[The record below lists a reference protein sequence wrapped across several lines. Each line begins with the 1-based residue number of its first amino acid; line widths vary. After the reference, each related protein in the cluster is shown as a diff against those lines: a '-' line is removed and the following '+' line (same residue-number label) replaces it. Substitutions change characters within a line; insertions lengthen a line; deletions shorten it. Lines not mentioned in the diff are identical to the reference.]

1 MTHHPTMGVWGSAAE
16 RARLTA
22 IEDVALPGLHPSQVV
37 LTDSN
42 GLPNVFTRI
51 PKFNVEDIDAALGT
65 GIHPAFT
72 VGGVEKDAIYVGAYL
87 ASLTGGVARSIPGV
101 DPAASINF
109 DNAVTA
115 CRAMGAGYHLMTNA
129 EWSAVALL
137 AFKQSKMP
145 NGNTNWGRHHTNK
158 FETGVRGDGKAPGDG
173 TGTGRTLTGT
183 GPEEWAFRGIHDL
196 TGNVWEWQA
205 GARTNDGEIQIIEN
219 NNAAAD
225 AADLSSTSTE
235 WKAISAAGALVAP
248 GTAGSM
254 KWDASGALGTG
265 APILSDTIVNQSTGS
280 ESANVAFK
288 SLTENLTG
296 AAPALLQRLGL
307 YPFAALSALGNDQ
320 IYTQNINERLPVRG
334 GNWYYGSNAGLFS
347 LYWNYSRAVAG
358 LGIGFRPCYVA

>member
-1 MTHHPTMGVWGSAAE
+1 MSALNSYKDVRAQAVQAVHPQ
-16 RARLTA
+16 
-22 IEDVALPGLHPSQVV
+22 QVV
-37 LTDSN
+37 LTDDN

-72 VGGVEKDAIYVGAYL
+72 VGGVEKDAIYIGSFL
-87 ASLTGGVARSIPGV
+87 ASLHSDATVTNVARSIPGV

-109 DNAVTA
+109 DDAVTA

-137 AFKQSKMP
+137 AFAQSQMP
-145 NGNTNWGRHHTNK
+145 NGNTNYGRHHTSK
-158 FETGVRGDGKAPGDG
+158 FETGIRQDSGDPGDG
-173 TGTGRTLTGT
+173 SGSPMARTLTGT

-196 TGNVWEWQA
+196 VGNVWEWQA

-254 KWDASGALGTG
+254 KWDASGTTG
-265 APILSDTIVNQSTGS
+265 AGAPVLSDTITSQSTGS
-280 ESANVAFK
+280 ESANEAFK

-296 AAPALLQRLGL
+296 DAPDILHQLGL
-307 YPFAALSALGNDQ
+307 YPFPALSALGGDR
-320 IYTQNINERLPVRG
+320 IYTRNIGERLPLR
-334 GNWYYGSNAGLFS
+334 GSNWVGGSASGLFS
-347 LYWNYSRAVAG
+347 LLLKWTRTTVDSSF
-358 LGIGFRPCYVA
+358 GFRPAFVI